1 MISVKNITLLL
12 ASVSML
18 SACGYTPSERALS
31 GAGIGAG
38 VGAVGGAL
46 IGGSPVTG
54 AVVGGAVGAAVGAVV
69 KEEHLN
75 LGKPAW
81 K

>member
-1 MISVKNITLLL
+1 MLELKSTLVAI

-18 SACGYTPSERALS
+18 VACGQQPGERALS

-38 VGAVGGAL
+38 AGAVAGA
-46 IGGSPVTG
+46 IGGDPVSG
-54 AVVGGAVGAAVGAVV
+54 AVIGGAVGAAAGGLT
-69 KEEHLN
+69 KSSDIN

>member
-1 MISVKNITLLL
+1 MKNIKNIVLTVSAL
-12 ASVSML
+12 ALL
-18 SACGYTPSERALS
+18 SACGHEPSDRALS

-69 KEEHLN
+69 KDNNLN